1 MEIKNLVTLGYA
13 EKEKIAKK
21 ELEQALNAWEKW
33 QKTAVA
39 YDENKAA

>member
-21 ELEQALNAWEKW
+21 ELEQVLDFDKKLKRRKR
-33 QKTAVA
+33 Q
-39 YDENKAA
+39 

>member
-21 ELEQALNAWEKW
+21 ELEQVQDFDKKLKRRKR
-33 QKTAVA
+33 Q
-39 YDENKAA
+39 